1 MAPVKN
7 GRVLFNEIPTGLP
20 VAGRTTVYDAS
31 QTIDLD
37 SVPLNGGFLVKTLV
51 LSIDPYMRGKMRD
64 PSVKSY
70 SPPYFTGEPLSNY
83 GVGVILR
90 SENAAVKPGSHVYS
104 HAFLFQEYFVANDA
118 SAFTVLEN
126 KENLPWSTYVGVC
139 GMPGQT
145 AHHAW
150 REFAHPQK
158 GDVAFVT
165 TGAGPVGATVIQ
177 LAKKDGLKVIASAGS
192 DEKVEF
198 MKSLG
203 ADVVF
208 NYKTEKTADVLQREG
223 PINIYWDNVG
233 GETFEAAINAA
244 APRARFIECGMIS
257 AYNGQAPYHVKNLF
271 LIVGKQLK
279 ISGFIVMDLFAKH
292 LAEFYR
298 EVPAAVAR
306 GEIKYLED
314 RKLGLEHAGEAIV
327 DVQTGRN
334 KGKSVIVVA
343 QE

>member
-1 MAPVKN
+1 MCT
-7 GRVLFNEIPTGLP
+7 RM
-20 VAGRTTVYDAS
+20 
-31 QTIDLD
+31 
-37 SVPLNGGFLVKTLV
+37 
-51 LSIDPYMRGKMRD
+51 LS
-64 PSVKSY
+64 
-70 SPPYFTGEPLSNY
+70 
-83 GVGVILR
+83 
-90 SENAAVKPGSHVYS
+90 
-104 HAFLFQEYFVANDA
+104 YFVANDA

-208 NYKTEKTADVLQREG
+208 NYKTEKTADVLH
-223 PINIYWDNVG
+223 YWDNVG
-233 GETFEAAINAA
+233 GETLEAAIDAA

-257 AYNGQAPYHVKNLF
+257 AYNGQAPYHVKNLV
-271 LIVGKQLK
+271 LI
-279 ISGFIVMDLFAKH
+279 H

-298 EVPAAVAR
+298 DVPAAVAR